1 MIKNVMKKWNKII
14 TLGALAACS
23 LLGACQEEEG
33 NTPAG
38 TEGTGR
44 RTVLVYMNAR
54 NSLYGNVYQDSV
66 ELAQGARKM
75 NSQDRLLLYV
85 CKDSL
90 SYLYR
95 ISAGGTRLLLQCSAE
110 QNASDPKQLEML
122 LKWTKEQFPS
132 QSYGLVLWSHSDGWL
147 PSTNVARVNS
157 RGFGVDAGAGSG
169 AVSDWTPDGK
179 LGAQMNITD
188 LAQAVSASGIRPK
201 YIFFDSCLM
210 LGVEAAYDLRNV
222 TDWVIGSPAQIPSV
236 GAEYSD
242 MVQEALFSEPL
253 DPKAFTE
260 GYVKQASTYPE
271 YGDMGVVLG
280 AVQTNRL
287 ENLATVTRTMIGKY
301 AGSHETDLTGVL
313 AYDRYLRD
321 SFYRPEYYDFKQVM
335 LRLITDTADQQTWL
349 QAFEACVQYP
359 AATPYVDYWN
369 DDKQDQ
375 LYLTPGEFSAIS
387 AFVPQQRYTS
397 NATNC
402 LYGDLNQAF
411 AATEW
416 AQASGWSENAFLK
429 NLISEEENTPET
441 EEN

>member
-1 MIKNVMKKWNKII
+1 MKQWNKII
-14 TLGALAACS
+14 TWGALAACS

-75 NSQDRLLLYV
+75 NARDRLLLYV

-169 AVSDWTPDGK
+169 AGSDWTPDGQ

-188 LAQAVSASGIRPK
+188 LAQAVSASGIRPQ

-222 TDWVIGSPAQIPSV
+222 TDWVIGSPAQIPGV

-242 MVQEALFSEPL
+242 MVQQALFSEPL

-260 GYVKQASTYPE
+260 GYVKQASAYPE

-287 ENLATVTRTMIGKY
+287 ENLAAVTRSMIGKY

-313 AYDRYLRD
+313 AYDRYLRN

-335 LRLITDTADQQTWL
+335 LRLITDTADRQTWL
-349 QAFEACVQYP
+349 QALEACVQYP
-359 AATPYVDYWN
+359 AATPYVNYWTN
-369 DDKQDQ
+369 DDSGR
-375 LYLTPGEFSAIS
+375 LTLTPGEFSAIS

-429 NLISEEENTPET
+429 KLISEEENSPET

>member
-169 AVSDWTPDGK
+169 AGSDWTPDGK

-280 AVQTNRL
+280 AVQTDRL
-287 ENLATVTRTMIGKY
+287 ENLASVTRTMIGKY
-301 AGSHETDLTGVL
+301 AGSNETDLTGVL
-313 AYDRYLRD
+313 AYDRYLRN

-335 LRLITDTADQQTWL
+335 LRLITDTADRQTWL
-349 QAFEACVQYP
+349 QALEACVQYP
-359 AATPYVDYWN
+359 AATPYVNYWSN
-369 DDKQDQ
+369 SAQDR
-375 LYLTPGEFSAIS
+375 LTLTPGEFSAIS